1 MAQQLPKKSGNVACH
16 VVQSLFL
23 DRLCSLMNPIEIALL
38 LKEKALISDSTLEL
52 VMLKEDEQ
60 QSRKNYRILHDV
72 LPCLSNEDKLSEF
85 CEVLKTFE
93 RLKEIGQEIW
103 SKFRSSSFRHT
114 RSNRRVYNNSCC
126 RVYSLTIVST
136 NKGFVLSVSVLDMFV
151 QCHVLCPLFDYLCKL
166 FLC

>member
-72 LPCLSNEDKLSEF
+72 LPCLSNGDKLSEF

-103 SKFRSSSFRHT
+103 SKFRSSSLRHT
-114 RSNRRVYNNSCC
+114 KSNRI
-126 RVYSLTIVST
+126 TIVST